1 MSEARDQIGSSS
13 VEVEPLRID
22 VWSDVVCP
30 WCAIGR
36 ANLEQAIEAFDGPV
50 DLVWHS
56 YELDPTAPA
65 ARSGDYVG
73 MLAKKYGASR
83 ERAEAMIAGVERA
96 GAEAGV
102 EFRFDRVQ
110 PGNTFDAHRMIHL
123 GAARGIQDAV
133 KGRFLRA
140 YFVDGAAIGLP
151 EVVAEV
157 AVDAGLD
164 PEEVDAVL
172 GSDAFAEEV
181 RSDEA
186 MAASLQV
193 TGVPFFVVD
202 RRYAIAGAQPVEVMV
217 QVLQQADDERR
228 RPAAPG
234 DGTAL
239 DPGAEGGSCGN
250 DGCC

>member
-1 MSEARDQIGSSS
+1 MSAAHDAT
-13 VEVEPLRID
+13 PAPLADDDALRID

-36 ANLEQAIEAFDGPV
+36 ANLERAIEAFDGPV

-83 ERAEAMIAGVERA
+83 ERAEGMIANVERA

-123 GAARGIQDAV
+123 GAARGIQDAM

-140 YFVDGAAIGLP
+140 YFVEGAAIGLP

-164 PEEVDAVL
+164 PAEVEAVL
-172 GSDAFAEEV
+172 DSDAFAEEV
-181 RSDEA
+181 RVDEA

-202 RRYAIAGAQPVEVMV
+202 RRYAIAGAQPVEVML
-217 QVLQQADDERR
+217 QVLEQADGERR
-228 RPAAPG
+228 GNPAA
-234 DGTAL
+234 DRATAP
-239 DPGAEGGSCGN
+239 DPSAEGGSCEV

>member
-1 MSEARDQIGSSS
+1 MSEIGTGSSDVS
-13 VEVEPLRID
+13 ILEPLRVD

-30 WCAIGR
+30 WCAIGK
-36 ANLEQAIEAFDGPV
+36 ANLETAIGSFDGVV
-50 DLVWHS
+50 DVVWHS

-65 ARSGDYVG
+65 ARDGEYVG

-83 ERAEAMIAGVERA
+83 EQAEGMIANVVRA

-102 EFRFDRVQ
+102 EFRFDRVM

-123 GAARGIQDAV
+123 GAARGIQSEV
-133 KGRFLRA
+133 KSRFLRA

-151 EVVAEV
+151 EVVAEI

-164 PEEVDAVL
+164 ADEVDAVL
-172 GSDAFAEEV
+172 QSDTFAEEV
-181 RSDEA
+181 RTDEA

-202 RRYAIAGAQPVEVMV
+202 RRYAIAGAQPAEVML

-228 RPAAPG
+228 GAGPAR
-234 DGTAL
+234 GTAP
-239 DPGAEGGSCGN
+239 DPGAEGGSCDV